1 MTANPR
7 GRARMGLATAL
18 VLVAVFTLLGCDGSR
33 TQVLLKRG
41 TPAAT
46 PTSARLAAPSA
57 TPWTTPSTAPLAI
70 TPLVASPS
78 PTPEETR
85 PATAT
90 AATQPSATPAA
101 PTRTVAPTMAPAT
114 PTVAPT
120 STPRAVAT
128 ATPQARVHIVRAGE
142 TLAIIARRYATTAT
156 AIARYNG
163 LSNPNRIYVGQ
174 RLLIP

>member
-1 MTANPR
+1 
-7 GRARMGLATAL
+7 
-18 VLVAVFTLLGCDGSR
+18 V
-33 TQVLLKRG
+33 
-41 TPAAT
+41 T
-46 PTSARLAAPSA
+46 PT
-57 TPWTTPSTAPLAI
+57 
-70 TPLVASPS
+70 VA
-78 PTPEETR
+78 
-85 PATAT
+85 
-90 AATQPSATPAA
+90 
-101 PTRTVAPTMAPAT
+101 